1 MPLTLEMSSEHF
13 DSFITFL
20 ISSLYSKQKDM
31 SRVIEDGIAGRGG
44 PSLRGDH
51 RGGLPERGRGRGVGR
66 GGGLNSGI
74 LTILFQNGICL

>member
-74 LTILFQNGICL
+74 LTILFQNCICL

>member
-1 MPLTLEMSSEHF
+1 
-13 DSFITFL
+13 
-20 ISSLYSKQKDM
+20 M

-66 GGGLNSGI
+66 GGGLNSGSYKKMFNWKECMF
-74 LTILFQNGICL
+74 LSQFM

>member
-1 MPLTLEMSSEHF
+1 MILF
-13 DSFITFL
+13 

-74 LTILFQNGICL
+74 LTIRAGDFPKIL

>member
-1 MPLTLEMSSEHF
+1 MK
-13 DSFITFL
+13 
-20 ISSLYSKQKDM
+20 SSLYSKQKDM

-66 GGGLNSGI
+66 GGGLNSG
-74 LTILFQNGICL
+74 

>member
-1 MPLTLEMSSEHF
+1 MGSKLIRLTYF
-13 DSFITFL
+13 YQFNTFF

-74 LTILFQNGICL
+74 LTIHF

>member
-1 MPLTLEMSSEHF
+1 MISDKLRSVYF
-13 DSFITFL
+13 DSLIIYL

-74 LTILFQNGICL
+74 LTILFQNCICL

>member
-1 MPLTLEMSSEHF
+1 MYHNYKLVIVYNITAKNLTYNIILN
-13 DSFITFL
+13 L
-20 ISSLYSKQKDM
+20 KSSLYSKQKDM

-66 GGGLNSGI
+66 GGGLNSG
-74 LTILFQNGICL
+74 